1 MKKALTTYPI
11 PIVLTF
17 LVLVFLS
24 SCVENRKVLFLQKGE
39 VNKKGMP
46 TDTVLRSYNLVDYQ
60 YKIQPQDILYIR
72 FQSLTAEEFDFF
84 SKNQTQNMG
93 ANQANLVVN
102 GDLVDDNGEV
112 PFPVVGKVKV
122 SEMTVFEAQE
132 KLQKIADQYLES
144 PVVKVRLINFRITV
158 LGEVNKEGTVVLNTN
173 RVSLMEAI
181 GWAGGF
187 TDLADRADVKLIRQ
201 QNGKARVQYIN
212 LLDEEFVNSPNYF
225 VNQSD
230 ILIVPPLKQRPF
242 RKYFGPNLALVTSSL
257 ALLLLTINFIQAN

>member
-1 MKKALTTYPI
+1 MSKFILLRALAAC
-11 PIVLTF
+11 VVVM
-17 LVLVFLS
+17 LVS
-24 SCVENRKVLFLQKGE
+24 SCVENRKVLFLQSGE
-39 VNKKGMP
+39 VNKKGLP
-46 TDTVLRSYNLVDYQ
+46 VDTVLRNYDLVDFQ

-72 FQSLTAEEFDFF
+72 FQSLTPEDYDFF
-84 SKNQTQNMG
+84 SKNQLQMG
-93 ANQANLVVN
+93 GTNQGNLAQN
-102 GDLVDDNGEV
+102 GDLVDGHGEV

-122 SEMTVFEAQE
+122 AGLTVFEVQD

-158 LGEVNKEGTVVLNTN
+158 LGEVNHEGTVVLNTN

-201 QNGKARVQYIN
+201 HNGKAEVQYIN
-212 LLDEEFVNSPNYF
+212 LLEENFINSPNYF

-230 ILIVPPLKQRPF
+230 ILIVPPLRQRPF

-257 ALLLLTINFIQAN
+257 ALLLLTINFLQN